1 MKIKSNNPSN
11 RCSFFV
17 GLILP
22 GNSDKNGSYRL
33 FFTTEQTNKKKKQ
46 SISKTSVFFNIRSW
60 TL

>member
-22 GNSDKNGSYRL
+22 GNSDKNDSYRL
-33 FFTTEQTNKKKKQ
+33 FFTTEQTNKKK
-46 SISKTSVFFNIRSW
+46 NN
-60 TL
+60 L